1 MQVRTVRGMLASRL
15 GEFVSEVSYVSYFWG
30 CCRKLH
36 IEKRAVF
43 CLT

>member
-1 MQVRTVRGMLASRL
+1 MQVRTVSCLLAGL
-15 GEFVSEVSYVSYFWG
+15 LADFVSEVSYVSCFSG
-30 CCRKLH
+30 FCRKLH